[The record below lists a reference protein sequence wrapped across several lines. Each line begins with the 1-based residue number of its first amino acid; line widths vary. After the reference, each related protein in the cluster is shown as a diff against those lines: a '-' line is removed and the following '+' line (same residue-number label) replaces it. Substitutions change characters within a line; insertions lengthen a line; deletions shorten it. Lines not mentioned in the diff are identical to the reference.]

1 MRILAIETSCDETA
15 VCVLEADGEFG
26 SGFSYKILGN
36 ALFSQAEKHAEFGG
50 VFPNLAKREHE
61 KNLVP
66 IMRAAL
72 GEAGLLKNGV
82 SDASGLAAVLERE
95 KELLA
100 QLQDFLGSHA
110 KPDIDYIAVTHGP
123 GLEPA
128 LWVGVN
134 FACALA
140 AAWQLPIVAV
150 NHMEG
155 HIVVAA
161 LAQPKPIEFPALS
174 LLVSGGH
181 TELVL
186 SREWLQYEMLGS
198 TRDDAAGE
206 AFDKSA
212 RLLGLPYPGGPEISR
227 LAAEARKYGG
237 STSLSL
243 PRPMID
249 SNDFDF
255 SFSGLKTAVRRAIEG
270 KELSAAEK
278 AAMAREVEEAIVEVL
293 VTKTIRAAEEYGA
306 RTIICGG
313 GVSASVYLR
322 AELSRKAS
330 PYAIK
335 PLFPPREL
343 STDNAIMIGLAGYF
357 HALKNEYAD
366 PAMMA
371 AQGNLKLA

>member
-1 MRILAIETSCDETA
+1 MRVLAIETSCDETA
-15 VCVLEADGEFG
+15 VSVLEAEGEFG
-26 SGFSYKILGN
+26 IDFSYKILGN
-36 ALFSQAEKHAEFGG
+36 ALFSQAAQHAEFGG

-66 IMRAAL
+66 IMQAAL
-72 GEAGLLKNGV
+72 NEAGLFKNGA
-82 SDASGLAAVLERE
+82 SDASGIAKVLERE
-95 KELLA
+95 KELLV
-100 QLQDFLGSHA
+100 QLQDFLAAHA
-110 KPDIDYIAVTHGP
+110 KPAIDCIAVTHGP

-134 FACALA
+134 FARALA

-155 HIVVAA
+155 HIVVSA
-161 LAQPKPIEFPALS
+161 LAQKEVVEFPALS

-186 SREWLQYEMLGS
+186 SREWLQYEILGS

-237 STSLSL
+237 STSISL
-243 PRPMID
+243 PRPMMD
-249 SNDFDF
+249 SDDFDF
-255 SFSGLKTAVRRAIEG
+255 SFSGLKTAVRRAVEG
-270 KELSAAEK
+270 KELSADEK
-278 AAMAREVEEAIVEVL
+278 AAMSREVEEAIVEVL
-293 VTKTIRAAEEYGA
+293 VKKTLRAAEESTA

-313 GVSASVYLR
+313 GVSANEYLR
-322 AELSRKAS
+322 AELTEAGKNAG
-330 PYAIK
+330 ITII
-335 PLFPPREL
+335 FPPPEL
-343 STDNAIMIGLAGYF
+343 STDNAVMIGLAGYF
-357 HALKNEYAD
+357 HALKKEFAE
-366 PAMMA
+366 PATLA
-371 AQGNLKLA
+371 AKGNLKLA